1 MGFNLGTSNNNG
13 KLHMSDFLSGTPDTL
28 EKDIPIEQL
37 VPWENQ
43 PFKMYSEFKLYE
55 LAESIKENG
64 LLSRIIVYPIN
75 DGRYRIIAGHNR
87 VEACKLAG
95 MTSIPSIVKNGI
107 DDNRAK
113 LIMADTNLCQRT
125 ELLPSERA
133 YAYKAQQE
141 ALIALGSPRATADI
155 SEKYGESRRTIQRYI
170 SCSRLTPK
178 LMDQLDEGKIT
189 LNTAVILS
197 GMPDSSQ
204 KEAAAY
210 LKDNPDKSID
220 TKTAKLICEKRF
232 VTKDDIQAAVEN
244 PSGTVSRK
252 QGGKK
257 TELSITKPEAPSE
270 EAILTQSPQDLQ
282 EEPQEPEEISK
293 GQIQNEGRT
302 ISEKKNISKEAETS
316 YIRFNYEEIAEIV
329 GDSLSF
335 DEVEE
340 FLFYCLQR
348 QDFID
353 EWQEL
358 YNNEEDERL

>member
-13 KLHMSDFLSGTPDTL
+13 KLHMSDFLSSTPDTI

-43 PFKMYSEFKLYE
+43 PFKMYSEFKLNE

-64 LLSRIIVYPIN
+64 LLSRIIVYPIS

-95 MTSIPSIVKNGI
+95 MTNIPSIVKNGI

-155 SEKYGESRRTIQRYI
+155 SDKYGESRRTIQRYI

-197 GMPDSSQ
+197 GLPASSQ

-210 LKDNPDKSID
+210 LKDNPNKSID
-220 TKTAKLICEKRF
+220 PKTAKVISEKRF
-232 VTKDDIQAAVEN
+232 VTKADIQAVIEN
-244 PSGTVSRK
+244 PNGTASRK
-252 QGGKK
+252 QDGKM
-257 TELSITKPEAPSE
+257 TKPSIAKSDPSE
-270 EAILTQSPQDLQ
+270 EAIPSQLPQALQ
-282 EEPQEPEEISK
+282 EHPEELEEISK
-293 GQIQNEGRT
+293 GQIQNEGKT
-302 ISEKKNISKEAETS
+302 ISEKKNISKEAITS
-316 YIRFNYEEIAEIV
+316 DIRLGYEEVAEII

-358 YNNEEDERL
+358 YNNEEDESL